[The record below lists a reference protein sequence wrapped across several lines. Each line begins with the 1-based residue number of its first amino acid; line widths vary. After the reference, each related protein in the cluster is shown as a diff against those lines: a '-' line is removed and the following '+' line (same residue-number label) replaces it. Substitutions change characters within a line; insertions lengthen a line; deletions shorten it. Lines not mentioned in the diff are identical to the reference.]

1 MTAPGGNATEPA
13 PLATHGLGYDRV
25 EPDWAPLTAD
35 EAADVLGGPVRL
47 HWHSPR
53 PLSAAAVVEHDGRR
67 VFLKRHHTGVRT
79 LEGLEEEHAFLRHLR
94 SRGAPVVDVLAASA
108 RGEWTYEVHSLG
120 HGTDL
125 YQDALS
131 WTPFTS
137 VHHAREAG
145 SALAR
150 LHRAAVGHRAPAR
163 RVQPL
168 VSSFRVFGGPDPQ
181 GALAAYA
188 AERPAL
194 ADALRSDPVDADLAR
209 WHLPLHAELAPLLP
223 ELEPLWTHNDWHAS
237 NLLWDTTGGGDTVS
251 TVLDFNLS
259 DRTTAV
265 HDLAVAL
272 ERNVFG
278 WLDLPRGH
286 RHVSV
291 QHAHLTALLEG
302 YAAVRPL
309 SEAEAEALPALLPL
323 VNAEYALSEMHYF
336 HEVTRSAANT
346 ALARAYFTDHT
357 RWFTT
362 EPGRLALRQVRDTAR
377 RLTASAHPSGR
388 KSGGGPGGERAG
400 SRA

>member
-1 MTAPGGNATEPA
+1 MTTPGDMTEPA
-13 PLATHGLGYDRV
+13 LPATHGLGHERV
-25 EPDWAPLTAD
+25 APDWAPLTAA
-35 EAADVLGGPVRL
+35 EAADVLGGPARL
-47 HWHSPR
+47 RWHSPR

-67 VFLKRHHTGVRT
+67 VFLKRHHTSVRT
-79 LEGLEEEHAFLRHLR
+79 LAGLEEEHAFLRHLR
-94 SRGAPVVDVLAASA
+94 SRGAPVVDVLGSTA

-120 HGTDL
+120 IGTDL

-131 WTPFTS
+131 WTPFAS
-137 VHHAREAG
+137 AHHAREAG

-150 LHRAAVGHRAPAR
+150 LHLAAAGHDAPAR

-168 VSSFRVFGGPDPQ
+168 VSSFRVFCAPDPK
-181 GALAAYA
+181 GALDAYT

-194 ADALRSDPVDADLAR
+194 AEVLRADPLDADLAR
-209 WHLPLHAELAPLLP
+209 WHLPLHAELIPLLH

-237 NLLWDTTGGGDTVS
+237 NLLWDTTGSGDTVS

-259 DRTTAV
+259 DRTTSV

-272 ERNVFG
+272 ERNIFG
-278 WLDLPRGH
+278 WLDLPGGH
-286 RHVSV
+286 VPV
-291 QHAHLTALLEG
+291 QYAQLTALLEG

-309 SEAEAEALPALLPL
+309 SKAEAEALPALLPL

-336 HEVTRSAANT
+336 HEVTRSAENT

-362 EPGRLALRQVRDTAR
+362 EPGLLALRHLRDTAR
-377 RLTASAHPSGR
+377 TLTR
-388 KSGGGPGGERAG
+388 R
-400 SRA
+400 

>member
-1 MTAPGGNATEPA
+1 MTAPHEDTEPR
-13 PLATHGLGYDRV
+13 PPATHGLGHERV
-25 EPDWAPLTAD
+25 EPDWAPLTTE
-35 EAADVLGGPVRL
+35 EAADVLGGPARL

-67 VFLKRHHTGVRT
+67 VFLKRHHVSVRT
-79 LEGLEEEHAFLRHLR
+79 PEGLEEEHAFLRHLR
-94 SRGAPVVDVLAASA
+94 SRGAPVVDVLAGTA

-120 HGTDL
+120 TGTDL
-125 YQDALS
+125 YHDALS

-137 VHHAREAG
+137 AHHARAAG
-145 SALAR
+145 AALAR
-150 LHRAAVGHRAPAR
+150 LHRAALGHHAPAR

-168 VSSFRVFGGPDPQ
+168 VSSFRIFRSTDPQ
-181 GALAAYA
+181 GALADYI

-194 ADALRSDPVDADLAR
+194 AEALRTDPLDADLAR
-209 WHLPLHAELAPLLP
+209 WHLPLHAELVPFLH

-237 NLLWDTTGGGDTVS
+237 NLLWDTTGGADTVS

-286 RHVSV
+286 VPV
-291 QHAHLTALLEG
+291 QYAHMTALLEG

-309 SEAEAEALPALLPL
+309 TDAEAEALPALLPL

-336 HEVTRSAANT
+336 HDVTHSAANT

-362 EPGRLALRQVRDTAR
+362 EPGRLALRHLRGTTR
-377 RLTASAHPSGR
+377 GLTTR
-388 KSGGGPGGERAG
+388 
-400 SRA
+400 